1 MRAVSPGLIFILA
14 AIIAL
19 GPLSIDLYLPA
30 MPAMRVYF
38 DTNISAIQLTLS
50 SYLLGFSLFHL
61 VCGPLSDRFGR
72 KPVLLS
78 GLALYVVMSACCA
91 MADSVEQLIVF
102 RFFQAMG
109 ACCAPTLGRAIVR
122 DVYPAKDAVKALAY
136 VSSLMA
142 VAPVIA
148 PSLGGFLV
156 EFTGW
161 RFLFWLLVGAG
172 VIAMLLTHFLI
183 AESLPEKQSLE
194 IKSIMKNYLS
204 LLRHRVYMGSVLSS
218 AFLYSSIF
226 AFLSGVSFVLIDFL
240 GVAPAHFGLY
250 FLFIVS
256 GYIVGNL
263 FTARIAYRW
272 QAQHL
277 FALGLAIALAASLGL
292 LWVCYFELYI
302 AWLIMLPISFIS
314 LAIGLVL
321 PQAMAVALMP
331 FPHMAA
337 TASALMGFLQMAL
350 ASLAG
355 LLVGVFLVD
364 DPLPMAWIILVLV
377 SLAWLCYYLFL
388 PKKALAVIAK

>member
-91 MADSVEQLIVF
+91 MAVSVEQLIVF

>member
-91 MADSVEQLIVF
+91 MAVSVEQLIVF

-277 FALGLAIALAASLGL
+277 FALGLAIALAASVGL

>member
-91 MADSVEQLIVF
+91 MAVSVEQLIVF

-109 ACCAPTLGRAIVR
+109 ACCAPTLGQAIVR